1 MNGYCYNA
9 PAFVLKGLKTALKC
23 QKQEIGKEN

>member
-1 MNGYCYNA
+1 MA
-9 PAFVLKGLKTALKC
+9 IVIVRPTFVLKGLKTALKC